1 MLNTMDNDSDD
12 GDEYIPESSSP
23 ICIVNQ
29 HSTQEEKNT
38 QLQKRSK
45 KEDKER
51 YTESKIVIMF
61 RGGDSRVL
69 HLIRSNA
76 LDCLL
81 S

>member
-12 GDEYIPESSSP
+12 GDEYFPESFSP

-51 YTESKIVIMF
+51 YTESKIVTMF
-61 RGGDSRVL
+61 RGETAGYYT
-69 HLIRSNA
+69 
-76 LDCLL
+76 
-81 S
+81 